1 MPRADSA
8 ATGRSRRSRTVDVT
22 DTEGARNVGPVDSDG
37 HRKHGGWPDRK
48 HEACAT
54 GEAAQIVVAGH
65 ICLDVIPELGGP
77 LDVQP
82 GGLVVIGPS
91 AVSTGGPVGNVGM
104 ALHRLGVPV
113 RLIAKIGD
121 DMFGRELL
129 SILRGGDPAL
139 ADGMIVVPGETTSYS
154 VIVNPPGIDRTVLHC
169 AGAND
174 TFGVADVPLERLDG
188 ARILHFGYPP
198 IMRRLYSDGGVELA
212 ELFAAAHGRGLVV
225 SLDTCVPDPN
235 SAAGRVDWVAF
246 LARVL
251 PAVDVFSPSVDE
263 LRVMLRVPSPGP
275 VDLGGVRALADHV
288 LALGTAI
295 FALKLGEQG
304 LYVRTAG
311 GGAAFDRLCSRLAL
325 EPGAWRD
332 REVLAPCF
340 RARRVAG
347 TNGSGDCTIAGLLT
361 RAPPR
366 RRPGHRGHER
376 LRRRSVQRGGT
387 GRQQRRAAVAR
398 RWLPGL
404 AAGWERLPVAASLRG
419 GVEWQVNG
427 HGTMF
432 DPGGAER
439 P

>member
-8 ATGRSRRSRTVDVT
+8 ATGRSRRSRIVDVT

-37 HRKHGGWPDRK
+37 NRKHGG
-48 HEACAT
+48 CAT
-54 GEAAQIVVAGH
+54 APQAATAAQIVVAGH

-174 TFGVADVPLERLDG
+174 TFGVADVPLDRLDG

-198 IMRRLYSDGGVELA
+198 IMRRLYSDGGLELA
-212 ELFAAAHGRGLVV
+212 GLFAAAHDRGLVV

-263 LRVMLRVPSPGP
+263 LRAMLRVSSPGTGRP
-275 VDLGGVRALADHV
+275 GRRPRPSRTTRSRSGPPSLPSSWANRASTCAPP
-288 LALGTAI
+288 A
-295 FALKLGEQG
+295 
-304 LYVRTAG
+304 AG
-311 GGAAFDRLCSRLAL
+311 PRSIACAAVSRSS
-325 EPGAWRD
+325 
-332 REVLAPCF
+332 
-340 RARRVAG
+340 RRVARSRG
-347 TNGSGDCTIAGLLT
+347 ACPVFPGAAG
-361 RAPPR
+361 
-366 RRPGHRGHER
+366 RGHER
-376 LRRRSVQRGGT
+376 IGRLHHRRPAHGAPPRQKTRSR
-387 GRQQRRAAVAR
+387 RPRAPALSERAAWRSRTPAAACR
-398 RWLPGL
+398 RGQTWLPGL
-404 AAGWERLPVAASLRG
+404 VRAGNACPSPRR
-419 GVEWQVNG
+419 
-427 HGTMF
+427 
-432 DPGGAER
+432 
-439 P
+439 

>member
-1 MPRADSA
+1 MPEPLAGDRLPRGA
-8 ATGRSRRSRTVDVT
+8 AR
-22 DTEGARNVGPVDSDG
+22 
-37 HRKHGGWPDRK
+37 
-48 HEACAT
+48 
-54 GEAAQIVVAGH
+54 IVVAGH

-91 AVSTGGPVGNVGM
+91 AVSTGGPVGNVGI

-121 DMFGRELL
+121 DMFGRELV
-129 SILRGGDPAL
+129 SILRGHEPAL
-139 ADGMIVVPGETTSYS
+139 ADGMIVIPGETTSYS

-174 TFGVADVPLERLDG
+174 TFGFADVPLDRLDG

-198 IMRRLYSDGGVELA
+198 IMRRLYSDGGAELSG
-212 ELFAAAHGRGLVV
+212 LFAAACERGLVV

-263 LRVMLRVPSPGP
+263 LRAMLRVPSQAPI
-275 VDLGGVRALADHV
+275 DLGGVRGLAEHV
-288 LALGTAI
+288 LALGPAV
-295 FALKLGEQG
+295 FALKLGDQG
-304 LYVRTAG
+304 LYLRTAR
-311 GGAAFDRLCSRLAL
+311 GGAAFDRLCSRLPVEA
-325 EPGAWRD
+325 GSWRD
-332 REVLAPCF
+332 REVLSPCF

-347 TNGSGDCTIAGLLT
+347 TNGSGDSTIAGLLT
-361 RAPPR
+361 ALLLGEDPVTAATSACAVGACSVEEPDASSGVPPWSDVAA
-366 RRPGHRGHER
+366 R
-376 LRRRSVQRGGT
+376 LAGGW
-387 GRQQRRAAVAR
+387 A
-398 RWLPGL
+398 
-404 AAGWERLPVAASLRG
+404 RLPVVDALRG
-419 GVEWQVNG
+419 NLAWQVDR

-432 DPGGAER
+432 DPVRVER